1 MEATAT
7 AKHIRITPRKA
18 RQVIDLI
25 RGKRVGD
32 ALSIL
37 TFTPLHAARIVKKL
51 LDSAVA
57 NAEQKKVGDLDSLT
71 VAKAYVNQGVT
82 MKRMRARA
90 MGRGNVI
97 KKRTSHI
104 TVVLSKELGRAPA
117 RGHQEPQHCERAPD
131 ARWCIQGRD
140 RARRTE
146 GKDQYPYC

>member
-25 RGKRVGD
+25 KGKQVGE
-32 ALSIL
+32 ARNIL
-37 TFTPLHAARIVKKL
+37 TFTPLHAARIVKKV

-57 NAEQKKVGDLDSLT
+57 NAEQQKLGDVDTLKIN
-71 VAKAYVNQGVT
+71 KAFVSQGVS

-104 TVVLSKELGRAPA
+104 TLVLSA
-117 RGHQEPQHCERAPD
+117 
-131 ARWCIQGRD
+131 
-140 RARRTE
+140 
-146 GKDQYPYC
+146 

>member
-18 RQVIDLI
+18 RQVVDLI
-25 RGKRVGD
+25 KGKMVGE

-37 TFTPLHAARIVKKL
+37 TFTPLHAARIVKKV

-57 NAEQKKVGDLDSLT
+57 NAEQQKLGDVDSLKIN
-71 VAKAYVNQGVT
+71 KAFVSQGVS

-104 TVVLSKELGRAPA
+104 TLVLSA
-117 RGHQEPQHCERAPD
+117 
-131 ARWCIQGRD
+131 
-140 RARRTE
+140 
-146 GKDQYPYC
+146 

>member
-7 AKHIRITPRKA
+7 VRHIRITPRKA
-18 RQVIDLI
+18 RQVVDLI

-32 ALSIL
+32 AISIL
-37 TFTPLHAARIVKKL
+37 NFTPLHAARIVKKL

-104 TVVLSKELGRAPA
+104 TLVLSA
-117 RGHQEPQHCERAPD
+117 
-131 ARWCIQGRD
+131 
-140 RARRTE
+140 
-146 GKDQYPYC
+146 